1 MPAAPRTTIT
11 APPWWPDYGPHSKQ
25 ALALWGYERV
35 PDLCYGGS
43 AGGGKTDYLLMAA
56 SQFCA
61 YPGYAALI
69 IRKTYQ
75 DLALPGAI
83 MDRAINWWKGR
94 FGIEWNGSLHRFT
107 WPSGALI
114 EFGHLQSS
122 LDHLRYQGA
131 ELDFVGF
138 DEATQ
143 IPGNQL
149 TYLHSRLR
157 QEPDSEIPIRF
168 RLASNPGGVSHDF
181 IRDEYVQGAD
191 GKTRVYLPALLS
203 ENPGINQE
211 EYRERLARLDPI
223 TRRQLEDGDWDVQLT
238 GGFFEAEKIGA
249 CSIADVPA
257 NTRRYRA
264 WDLAATPLTPGSDPD
279 WTVGL
284 LMAKVGDEFWVLDMQ
299 RVRAGP
305 GDVEK
310 LVARTA
316 QADGRGTTVC
326 IEQEPGS
333 AGVMVRRHMANLLAG
348 FDYRAMK
355 PTASKATR
363 ARPFASAV
371 SNGLVRWATQA
382 EGLKEAQAELRAF
395 SEDKTKYAHDDI
407 VDAASMAHE
416 TITEGQW
423 SVVIP

>member
-1 MPAAPRTTIT
+1 MDRIQSRLSPSGATSVSLTFAMV
-11 APPWWPDYGPHSKQ
+11 AQLG
-25 ALALWGYERV
+25 AV
-35 PDLCYGGS
+35 DLS
-43 AGGGKTDYLLMAA
+43 KTDYLLMAA

-75 DLALPGAI
+75 DLALPRAI
-83 MDRAINWWKGR
+83 MDRAIGWWKGR
-94 FGIEWNGSLHRFT
+94 FGIEWNGTLHRFT

-114 EFGHLQSS
+114 EFGHMQSS
-122 LDHLRYQGA
+122 LDHFRYQGA

-168 RLASNPGGVSHDF
+168 RLASNPGGISHEF
-181 IRDEYVQGAD
+181 VRDEYVKGAD
-191 GKTRVYLPALLS
+191 GKSRVYLPALLS
-203 ENPGINQE
+203 ENPGIDQE
-211 EYRERLARLDPI
+211 QYRERLARLDSV
-223 TRRQLEDGDWDVQLT
+223 TRSQLEEGNWDVELT
-238 GGFFEAEKIGA
+238 GGFFEVEKIA
-249 CSIADVPA
+249 SCNLSDVPA

-279 WTVGL
+279 WTVGV

-310 LVARTA
+310 LVQRTA

-355 PTASKATR
+355 PTTSKATR
-363 ARPFASAV
+363 ARPLASAV

-382 EGLKEAQAELRAF
+382 EGLNEARAELRAF

-416 TITEGQW
+416 TITERQW
-423 SVVIP
+423 TVVIP